1 MINTRYFSLIVIGAA
16 LASLIVIGAT
26 GLIDVNGKKEK
37 YGAKL
42 SGKNEVPKVN
52 SSAKGSASF
61 KSKKDILTWK
71 INVTGLTN
79 TTGAQLYLGN
89 KSSKGDIVV
98 DLMKSGNQSKTPL
111 GLLMNGNITASDLQG
126 PMQGKTVMDL
136 KSAMNNSQTYVNIL
150 TSEHPDG
157 EIRGAVKIK
166 LPKNQ
171 TITDALN
178 TTGMNM
184 GNLTGTNMGNL
195 TQGQK

>member
-1 MINTRYFSLIVIGAA
+1 MVIGAN
-16 LASLIVIGAT
+16 
-26 GLIDVNGKKEK
+26 GLIDVNGQKEK
-37 YGAKL
+37 YRAKL
-42 SGKNEVPKVN
+42 LGKNEVPKVN
-52 SSAKGSASF
+52 STAKGSASF

-71 INVTGLTN
+71 INVTGLSN

-89 KSSKGDIVV
+89 KSVKGDIIV

-111 GLLMNGNITASDLQG
+111 GFLMNGKISAADLKG

-150 TSEHPDG
+150 TSAHPDG
-157 EIRGAVKIK
+157 EVRGPVKII

-171 TITDALN
+171 TITDVMN
-178 TTGMNM
+178 TTG
-184 GNLTGTNMGNL
+184 TSTGNL

>member
-1 MINTRYFSLIVIGAA
+1 MINTRYLTLIVIGAA
-16 LASLIVIGAT
+16 LASLMVIGAN
-26 GLIDVNGKKEK
+26 GLIDVNGQKEK
-37 YGAKL
+37 YRAKL
-42 SGKNEVPKVN
+42 LGKNEVPKVN
-52 SSAKGSASF
+52 STAKGSASF

-71 INVTGLTN
+71 INVTGLSS

-89 KSSKGDIVV
+89 KSSKGVIII

-111 GLLMNGNITASDLQG
+111 GFLMNGNISAADLKG

-150 TSEHPDG
+150 TSAHPDG
-157 EIRGAVKIK
+157 EVRGPVKII

-171 TITDALN
+171 TITDIMN
-178 TTGMNM
+178 TTG
-184 GNLTGTNMGNL
+184 TSTGNL

>member
-1 MINTRYFSLIVIGAA
+1 MINTRYLTLIVIGAA
-16 LASLIVIGAT
+16 LASLMVIGAN
-26 GLIDVNGKKEK
+26 GLIDVNGQKEK
-37 YGAKL
+37 YRAKL
-42 SGKNEVPKVN
+42 LGKNEVTKVN
-52 SSAKGSASF
+52 STAKWSASF

-71 INVTGLTN
+71 INVTGLSN

-89 KSSKGDIVV
+89 KSSKGDIIV

-111 GLLMNGNITASDLQG
+111 GFLMNGNISAADLKG

-150 TSEHPDG
+150 TSAHPDG
-157 EIRGAVKIK
+157 EVRGPVKII

-171 TITDALN
+171 TITDVMN
-178 TTGMNM
+178 TTG
-184 GNLTGTNMGNL
+184 TSTGNL